1 MRLMRPIRLVAD
13 RLIAERR
20 GAAAVEFALLLPL
33 MALLYLGLVEVT
45 QGAMAEQR
53 VAHTASAIGD
63 LVAQSSTVTSAEVGD
78 IFAVGDTVMS
88 PYPATGLQMRISS
101 LTADKNGAVT
111 VAWSQARGM
120 SALTKSAAAPSLP
133 TNVVAA
139 NESVIMG
146 ESSYAYQSVFG
157 MVLPQPIVFRQ
168 TYYLHP
174 RLSTRVT
181 CADC

>member
-1 MRLMRPIRLVAD
+1 MARRRFALRRLAND
-13 RLIAERR
+13 AR

-33 MALLYLGLVEVT
+33 MLLMYFGVVEVT
-45 QGAMAEQR
+45 QAAMTQQR

-78 IFAVGDTVMS
+78 IFDVGDAIMS
-88 PYPATGLQMRISS
+88 PYPATGLAMRVSS
-101 LTADKNGAVT
+101 LTADSNGNVT
-111 VAWSQARGM
+111 VAWSQASGM
-120 SALTKSAAAPSLP
+120 SALFKGATVSNLP
-133 TNVVAA
+133 ANVVNA

-146 ESSYAYQSVFG
+146 ETRYSFKSVFG
-157 MVLPQPIVFRQ
+157 QVLPQPIVFTE

-174 RLSTRVT
+174 RLSTEVT

>member
-1 MRLMRPIRLVAD
+1 MRPIRRIGD
-13 RLIAERR
+13 RLVAERR
-20 GAAAVEFALLLPL
+20 GAAAVEFAMLLPL
-33 MALLYLGLVEVT
+33 MALIYFGLVEVT

-63 LVAQSSTVTSAEVGD
+63 LAAQSSTITSAEVGD
-78 IFAVGDTVMS
+78 IFTVGDTVMS

-120 SALTKSAAAPSLP
+120 TALTKGGAAPSLP
-133 TNVVAA
+133 TNVIAA

-146 ESSYAYQSVFG
+146 ETRYAYQSVFG
-157 MVLPQPIVFRQ
+157 MVLPQPITFRE

-174 RLSTRVT
+174 RLSTQVI
-181 CADC
+181 CPDC